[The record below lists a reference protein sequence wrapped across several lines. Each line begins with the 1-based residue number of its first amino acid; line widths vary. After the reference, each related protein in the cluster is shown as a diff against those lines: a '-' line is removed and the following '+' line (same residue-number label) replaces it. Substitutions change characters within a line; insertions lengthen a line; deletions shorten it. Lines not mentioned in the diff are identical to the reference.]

1 MEEVEKLK
9 IKMKKI
15 VLLVIII
22 VIIIAYFLY
31 QDLSLSK
38 KQEVVDVRKET
49 ELQNMKENDEMAEK
63 ETEENE
69 NYAGRIV
76 LDNIEISLD
85 SHRND
90 VENLLKTEKIPFE
103 EFEDYIIIDSSLGVY
118 FDNNICKRL
127 SCINEMP
134 YVMGKIHIGSTYEE
148 MINQF
153 GKEYEKTVYNHK
165 GMYEVYRYFFGDN
178 TLEFRMVEVDLQM
191 IYGIEIYNSEISP
204 IYDYGEI
211 IDDFTNQ

>member
-63 ETEENE
+63 ETG
-69 NYAGRIV
+69 Y
-76 LDNIEISLD
+76 
-85 SHRND
+85 
-90 VENLLKTEKIPFE
+90 
-103 EFEDYIIIDSSLGVY
+103 
-118 FDNNICKRL
+118 
-127 SCINEMP
+127 
-134 YVMGKIHIGSTYEE
+134 
-148 MINQF
+148 Q
-153 GKEYEKTVYNHK
+153 
-165 GMYEVYRYFFGDN
+165 
-178 TLEFRMVEVDLQM
+178 Q
-191 IYGIEIYNSEISP
+191 
-204 IYDYGEI
+204 
-211 IDDFTNQ
+211 